1 MQWALS
7 LGLGMS
13 TSSGAYLVAGDK
25 QNDGRAINFQVGF
38 TLANRFQAVGTMGFL
53 QALITEP
60 TESNPADDTG
70 VTGNVSVALTGGA
83 AGGAL
88 NGGMQLNTSALSAL
102 TPTPNMSLTMLSA
115 LQLAFGAD
123 FQQVKQPD
131 GTLIYQ
137 DKSEFPASPPT

>member
-1 MQWALS
+1 MGAQPRAGHEHIERRLS
-7 LGLGMS
+7 V
-13 TSSGAYLVAGDK
+13 VAGDK

-60 TESNPADDTG
+60 TESNPADHTG

-123 FQQVKQPD
+123 FQRSSSP
-131 GTLIYQ
+131 TAR
-137 DKSEFPASPPT
+137 SSTRTRANSPASPPT